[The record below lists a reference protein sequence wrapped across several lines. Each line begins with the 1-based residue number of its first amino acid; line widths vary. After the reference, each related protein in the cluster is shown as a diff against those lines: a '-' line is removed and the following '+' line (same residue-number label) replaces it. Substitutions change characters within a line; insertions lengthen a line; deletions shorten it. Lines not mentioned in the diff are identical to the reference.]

1 MFTIPNQSSIPKAY
15 TQYISDGGDDVD
27 RLMSSGNRDR
37 LVDCMEEFVKYT
49 IVMKPHLA
57 LFGDRF
63 SERQEGRQKA
73 LDAKERQVVVDG
85 KQDSSE
91 SLEAGNKRTEC
102 KLTRSDKDL

>member
-15 TQYISDGGDDVD
+15 TQYVGGEGDEAD

-49 IVMKPHLA
+49 IVMKPHLR

-63 SERQEGRQKA
+63 SERQERRQKE
-73 LDAKERQVVVDG
+73 LDAQQRQVVSDG
-85 KQDSSE
+85 KQDISE
-91 SLEAGNKRTEC
+91 HLKKSVQVNGVEV
-102 KLTRSDKDL
+102 DKI

>member
-15 TQYISDGGDDVD
+15 TQYTNEGGDDVD

-49 IVMKPHLA
+49 IVMKPHFA
-57 LFGDRF
+57 LFEDRF
-63 SERQEGRQKA
+63 SERQEKRQKD
-73 LDAKERQVVVDG
+73 LDAKKRQVIVDG

-91 SLEAGNKRTEC
+91 GPQKRAQVNGVQV
-102 KLTRSDKDL
+102 DKI